1 MVGHMQVPDLT
12 GNAPGSLSPAAY
24 ALLRTGTE
32 YGGQPFDGP
41 VFTDDL
47 SSMKAIT
54 DRYSVPDAV
63 LKALQAGADTALRIT
78 TTEVP
83 AVLDRLLKALASGD
97 LSMPNIDASVLRMAA
112 AKALSGC
119 GH

>member
-1 MVGHMQVPDLT
+1 MAFARRTVPLT
-12 GNAPGSLSPAAY
+12 GSDPASLNPAAY
-24 ALLRTGTE
+24 ALLRSGN
-32 YGGQPFDGP
+32 YGGPPFDGP

-54 DRYSVPDAV
+54 DRYDIAEAA
-63 LKALQAGADTALRIT
+63 LKALQAGADTALWVT

-83 AVLDRLLKALASGD
+83 AVLDGLVAALDRHELKMA
-97 LSMPNIDASVLRMAA
+97 NIEASVRRMAA
-112 AKALSGC
+112 AKAFSRC